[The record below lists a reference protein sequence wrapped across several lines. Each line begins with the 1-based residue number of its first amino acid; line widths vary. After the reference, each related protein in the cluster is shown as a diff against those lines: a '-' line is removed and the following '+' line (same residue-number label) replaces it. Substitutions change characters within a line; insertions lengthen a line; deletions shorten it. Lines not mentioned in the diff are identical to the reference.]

1 MPNDKY
7 VVGFVSSPHPHSPS
21 HMRTLEVLDSVE
33 AVHLCGVAGE
43 DTDALSE
50 GSTKVIST
58 TDSVEELVGRDEVDA
73 LIVSVRNDLGP
84 DILNAAVDAGK
95 GVLFEKP
102 GVLHAS
108 DLRSV
113 AEKAAAKGVTAAIMF
128 QNRYQPKIADARRSI
143 QSGAV
148 GKIMAAEAR
157 MVTSQVRYRNPGH
170 WLFKKGTGGSGI
182 LGWLG
187 CHHIDLLCN
196 IMDDRIAEVSA
207 FVANQSPEK
216 LEVEDTAMLSL
227 RFESGVL
234 GSMHAG
240 YHLAGSGSGYH
251 GASYDSFLAF
261 RGTDG
266 YARIQ
271 MEDDYYQLFSMAP
284 GWLTGGLRKLS
295 FTPPDSQAYGG
306 LGGEIFVD
314 EFLAAARAGRP
325 APIPI
330 EAGVHVLDVIEAA
343 LESSE
348 TGRAVTVG
356 P

>member
-1 MPNDKY
+1 
-7 VVGFVSSPHPHSPS
+7 
-21 HMRTLEVLDSVE
+21 
-33 AVHLCGVAGE
+33 
-43 DTDALSE
+43 
-50 GSTKVIST
+50 
-58 TDSVEELVGRDEVDA
+58 
-73 LIVSVRNDLGP
+73 
-84 DILNAAVDAGK
+84 
-95 GVLFEKP
+95 
-102 GVLHAS
+102 
-108 DLRSV
+108 
-113 AEKAAAKGVTAAIMF
+113 MF

-148 GKIMAAEAR
+148 GRIMAAEAR
-157 MVTSQVRYRNPGH
+157 MVTSQVRYRNPDH

-187 CHHIDLLCN
+187 CHHIDLLCH

-251 GASYDSFLAF
+251 GASYDSFMAF

-271 MEDDYYQLFSMAP
+271 MEDSHYQLFSMAP
-284 GWLTGGLRKLS
+284 GWQTGGLRELS
-295 FTPPDSQAYGG
+295 FMPPDSQAYGG

-330 EAGVHVLDVIEAA
+330 EAGVHVMDVIEAA

-356 P
+356 